1 MMLKMSRTKVLVTM
15 MMMMVDDGDD
25 NDDKLKNTGH
35 FGYHEFKMKK

>member
-1 MMLKMSRTKVLVTM
+1 M

-35 FGYHEFKMKK
+35 FGYHEFKMKKQETHKYQFV